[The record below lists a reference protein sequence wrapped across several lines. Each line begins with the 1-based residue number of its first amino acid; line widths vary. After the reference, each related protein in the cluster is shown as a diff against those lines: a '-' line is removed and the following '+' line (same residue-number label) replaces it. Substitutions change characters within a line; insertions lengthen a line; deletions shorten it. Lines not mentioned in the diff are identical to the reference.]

1 MCRMANDGGVIS
13 GRGPSPGGSP
23 GAKTWWIGALLLV
36 TMVVC
41 PLTAFAQTDDE
52 IVAEIDR
59 QIRQAWDDNKV
70 KPSPRTED
78 GEFARRVSLDTVGR
92 IPALNPLLEF
102 LQDTSGDKRRRLV
115 DELLDD
121 PDYIQHWSTIWG
133 NLLVGRSNRRN
144 RTARDDLD
152 KWLRQSLAKNQSYDQ
167 FAAEL
172 ISATGSSD
180 DIGAI
185 GFLASHLNEN
195 AVPATAITARIFLG
209 LQVQCTQCHNHPFND
224 AKQSQFWGL
233 NAFFRGTRRQNVGQ
247 NNETIYMTDDDADA
261 VVFFEKRN
269 GTMEAVTRRFVDG
282 SNPPTNIVAPRHQL
296 AAMISDPSQP
306 LLAQAY
312 VNRMWGHFLG
322 TGFTKPVDDMGPHN
336 PPSHPELLDYLAKQ
350 FKASGFDT
358 KRLIRW
364 ITASEAYNLTSK
376 GTSDNAADDPGA
388 GSTPLFTH
396 VGVKPFTA
404 EQLYDSLIIATAAD
418 QAGRNFQQSE
428 QKRDEWLQQFV
439 QTFGTDE
446 NDESSSFNGT
456 VPQAFVMM
464 NGDLVR
470 NAISG
475 GKGSFLRTVYDGD
488 MPALLESRTVKKSK
502 LAKGMPA
509 IKTIPGKIEFLFL
522 AALSRRPSTGELRA
536 LSTAY
541 ERAGGRDPVKGLQDV
556 FWAILNANEF
566 ILNH

>member
-1 MCRMANDGGVIS
+1 MMVVA
-13 GRGPSPGGSP
+13 GRGCVVFRRMSPGGSP
-23 GAKTWWIGALLLV
+23 GAKTLWLAAVFWLSTVA
-36 TMVVC
+36 C
-41 PLTAFAQTDDE
+41 PLSTSAQTDDE
-52 IVAEIDR
+52 IVAEIDQ
-59 QIRQAWDDNKV
+59 QIRQAWEDNKV

-78 GEFARRVSLDTVGR
+78 GEFARRVSLDTVGH

-102 LQDTSGDKRRRLV
+102 LQDTAPDKRRRLV

-121 PDYIQHWSTIWG
+121 PDYIEHWSTIWG

-144 RTARDDLD
+144 RAARNDLD
-152 KWLRQSLAKNQSYDQ
+152 KWLRQALAKNQSYDR

-180 DIGAI
+180 DNGAI
-185 GFLASHLNEN
+185 GFLASHLNEM

-209 LQVQCTQCHNHPFND
+209 QQVQCTQCHNHPFND

-247 NNETIYMTDDDADA
+247 NNETIYMTDDLADP

-269 GTMEAVTRRFVDG
+269 GTMEAVTRRFIDG
-282 SNPPTNIVAPRHQL
+282 DSPPTDIVAPRHQL

-306 LLAQAY
+306 LLARAY
-312 VNRMWGHFLG
+312 VNRLWGHFLG

-336 PPSHPELLDYLAKQ
+336 PPSHPELLDYLALR
-350 FKASGFDT
+350 FRGSGFDT

-364 ITASEAYNLTSK
+364 ITASEAYQLTSRS
-376 GTSDNAADDPGA
+376 TPENAADDPGT

-404 EQLYDSLIIATAAD
+404 EQLYDSLLIATAAD
-418 QAGRNFQQSE
+418 KAGRSFQQSE

-446 NDESSSFNGT
+446 NDETSTFNGT

-475 GKGSFLRTVYDGD
+475 GKGSFLRTVYEGNI
-488 MPALLESRTVKKSK
+488 PELVETRNTKKSK
-502 LAKGMPA
+502 SLKGLPA
-509 IKTIPGKIEFLFL
+509 VKTIPGKIELLFL
-522 AALSRRPSTGELRA
+522 AALSRRPSPGELRA
-536 LSTAY
+536 LDSAY
-541 ERAGGRDPVKGLQDV
+541 QRAGGRDPVMGLQDV

>member
-1 MCRMANDGGVIS
+1 MRGIANDVGVIS
-13 GRGPSPGGSP
+13 AHGLSPGGSP
-23 GAKTWWIGALLLV
+23 GAKTLFIIAILWLSAFGF
-36 TMVVC
+36 
-41 PLTAFAQTDDE
+41 PLSAFAQTDDE

-59 QIRQAWDDNKV
+59 QIRQAWDDNNV

-92 IPALNPLLEF
+92 IPALNSLVEF
-102 LQDTSGDKRRRLV
+102 LQDDSADKRRRYV
-115 DELLDD
+115 DTLLDD
-121 PDYIQHWSTIWG
+121 PDYIQHWSAIWG
-133 NLLVGRSNRRN
+133 NLLVGRANRR
-144 RTARDDLD
+144 TQGARNDLD
-152 KWLRQSLAKNQSYDQ
+152 QWLRQAIAKNQSYDK

-180 DIGAI
+180 DNGAI

-224 AKQSQFWGL
+224 AKQAQFWGL

-247 NNETIYMTDDDADA
+247 DNGTIYMTDDLADP

-282 SNPPTNIVAPRHQL
+282 TNPPTDIVAPRHQL
-296 AAMISDPSQP
+296 AAIVSDPSQP
-306 LLAQAY
+306 LLARAY
-312 VNRMWGHFLG
+312 VNRLWGHFLG

-350 FKASGFDT
+350 FRNSGFDT

-364 ITASEAYNLTSK
+364 ITASEAYQLTSK
-376 GTSDNAADDPGA
+376 GTPDNAADDPA
-388 GSTPLFTH
+388 LGSTPLFTH

-404 EQLYDSLIIATAAD
+404 EQLYDSLLIATAAD
-418 QAGRNFQQSE
+418 KSGRSFQQSE
-428 QKRDEWLQQFV
+428 QKRNEWLQQFV
-439 QTFGTDE
+439 QAFGTDE
-446 NDESSSFNGT
+446 NDESTTFNGT
-456 VPQAFVMM
+456 VPQALVLM

-470 NAISG
+470 SAING
-475 GKGSFLRTVYDGD
+475 GKGSFLRTVYDGNL
-488 MPALLESRTVKKSK
+488 PAVMEGRAVKKSK
-502 LAKGMPA
+502 TGKGLPA
-509 IKTIPGKIEFLFL
+509 VKTIPGKIEFLFL
-522 AALSRRPSTGELRA
+522 AALSRRPNSGELRA
-536 LSTAY
+536 LDAAY
-541 ERAGGRDPVKGLQDV
+541 QRAGGRDPVAGLQDV
-556 FWAILNANEF
+556 FWAILNSNEF